1 MTNEENWGRDRLRD
15 VPTITY
21 SWQIWKQADSMSC
34 CHRPPILSPSGPF
47 KDTLQGTA
55 AWCVTSILKMSSGV
69 SSSLLSAPSGKALCP
84 LVLNHFRMWPTPSL
98 SNQSVLSIHLL
109 AGKVFQ
115 VLVGMSHYSQSP
127 SSAPNLAL
135 GIHREHKQQG
145 PSFCGHLPWQGKP
158 PVTKWTHTRHWP
170 RVAPEHIK
178 RGYCDWGKAE
188 FFISFN
194 YFKFKSQ

>member
-1 MTNEENWGRDRLRD
+1 MLSLTPHS
-15 VPTITY
+15 VPK
-21 SWQIWKQADSMSC
+21 W
-34 CHRPPILSPSGPF
+34 P
-47 KDTLQGTA
+47 LQGHSAGLTA

-69 SSSLLSAPSGKALCP
+69 SSSSLSALSGKALCP

-127 SSAPNLAL
+127 PSAPSLAL

-170 RVAPEHIK
+170 CVAP
-178 RGYCDWGKAE
+178 
-188 FFISFN
+188 ST
-194 YFKFKSQ
+194 

>member
-1 MTNEENWGRDRLRD
+1 MRKTEVETGSKTC
-15 VPTITY
+15 P
-21 SWQIWKQADSMSC
+21 
-34 CHRPPILSPSGPF
+34 LSPTVDKSESEQTPCHLSPNPHSVP
-47 KDTLQGTA
+47 KWPLQGHSAGPTE

-84 LVLNHFRMWPTPSL
+84 LVLNHFLMWPTPSL

-115 VLVGMSHYSQSP
+115 ALVGMSHYSQSP
-127 SSAPNLAL
+127 PSAPSLAL
-135 GIHREHKQQG
+135 GIHREHKQQD

-170 RVAPEHIK
+170 CLAPEHIK